1 MIEKKQFVY
10 RMVDDRG
17 NVLYVGQHTGIHPG
31 TRVARHKNK
40 PWWHEVADWDF
51 EEVTGDLNRAERDLI
66 EFWGSYYN
74 KENQESRAEYEAK
87 PTVKLIFEAGQASGM
102 YHSSRVHNFAGELKL
117 IRTVLWRRDETE
129 VPCGTFYSGTSK
141 DFSQDWDFEDFPVLN
156 PNGFIRSMGC
166 FAPGGYKAAH
176 PECAFEL
183 DYWPLATRD
192 DYEDTQWEDWLFRVE
207 KQGRISYTGV
217 YTPKES
223 RRPAA

>member
-102 YHSSRVHNFAGELKL
+102 YHLSTVIRDGDVGAGL
-117 IRTVLWRRDETE
+117 R
-129 VPCGTFYSGTSK
+129 
-141 DFSQDWDFEDFPVLN
+141 
-156 PNGFIRSMGC
+156 
-166 FAPGGYKAAH
+166 H
-176 PECAFEL
+176 
-183 DYWPLATRD
+183 
-192 DYEDTQWEDWLFRVE
+192 
-207 KQGRISYTGV
+207 
-217 YTPKES
+217 
-223 RRPAA
+223 